1 MSTARATLDPRTVD
15 PFPAYDQEIE
25 RLQSFLHGLDESG
38 WSAPS
43 LCAAWSVKDVAAH
56 LASIEVYNE
65 ACLEGK
71 LRVLHFSGNPDDWNE
86 QGVAERRRMKY
97 EEVLAEWERR
107 QRRIRDKWGRIG
119 LDSTIQ
125 TSAGPYPLRLQVW
138 HHAMEY
144 ATHADDIEVPVP
156 ANEREA
162 RLGWRTA
169 QRASASLWT
178 RSRRVWA

>member
-1 MSTARATLDPRTVD
+1 MTKRSSGSSPSCTDSTRAAGALQVSARPGASRTL
-15 PFPAYDQEIE
+15 
-25 RLQSFLHGLDESG
+25 
-38 WSAPS
+38 
-43 LCAAWSVKDVAAH
+43 AAH